1 MSCHNQDYS
10 VLPSSGLQCFV
21 IFRNTMFCL
30 IQFCNVWSSPVLPSS
45 GIAKLQSYMFCLNQD
60 CNVWPS
66 SVLLSSGNAKLGL
79 YICFA

>member
-30 IQFCNVWSSPVLPSS
+30 IQFCNVWSSSVLPSS
-45 GIAKLQSYMFCLNQD
+45 GIAKLHSYMFCLNQV

-66 SVLLSSGNAKLGL
+66 SVLPSSGIDK
-79 YICFA
+79 FRF

>member
-21 IFRNTMFCL
+21 IVRNAMFCL
-30 IQFCNVWSSPVLPSS
+30 IQFCKVWPSSVLPSS
-45 GIAKLQSYMFCLNQD
+45 GIAKFHFYMFCLNQV

-66 SVLLSSGNAKLGL
+66 SVLPSSGIDK
-79 YICFA
+79 FRF